1 MPTNTTNLNL
11 FKYDTV
17 ADKNSTFN
25 ITQALNDNWDKLDNF
40 LGSIDSNWGNIQG
53 NINNQSDLI
62 KALSYNVFCVN
73 YGAIDSSGNPALL
86 TLTGNSLS
94 TNGNFICTTASGLI
108 FGINEILTVDISDLS
123 EGEYNIFID
132 PVAKTLECL
141 QNKIYKGAILPD
153 NAQVNDLLLNNSRAP
168 YALTKK
174 TTMGEEVSNFV
185 FAGKLTI
192 SSDNSGGGGKLSIN
206 PYNINFL
213 TSFFEIGLP
222 IRTLSNFLADN
233 EIWLEGAEVSK
244 ETYAE
249 LYAVYG
255 DTYGT
260 PENENNFILPDY
272 RGRTGFGIGQN
283 DNFGYIKAGL
293 PNIKGTWRSRS
304 HSNSKAGAVF
314 ENPSGCFYQNNYIE
328 GGYSYGMSNQNIAY
342 RTQGMNASRS
352 SSIYGASTTV
362 QPPAIKERVKTRY
375 K

>member
-192 SSDNSGGGGKLSIN
+192 SSDNSGGG
-206 PYNINFL
+206 
-213 TSFFEIGLP
+213 
-222 IRTLSNFLADN
+222 
-233 EIWLEGAEVSK
+233 
-244 ETYAE
+244 
-249 LYAVYG
+249 
-255 DTYGT
+255 
-260 PENENNFILPDY
+260 
-272 RGRTGFGIGQN
+272 
-283 DNFGYIKAGL
+283 
-293 PNIKGTWRSRS
+293 
-304 HSNSKAGAVF
+304 
-314 ENPSGCFYQNNYIE
+314 
-328 GGYSYGMSNQNIAY
+328 
-342 RTQGMNASRS
+342 
-352 SSIYGASTTV
+352 
-362 QPPAIKERVKTRY
+362 
-375 K
+375 